1 MSAAEWEDEEENV
14 GEDSV
19 SCQLRVRGSR
29 WQLCQLAHT
38 TEHRRPPPC
47 LLLTV
52 PLTLTPSES
61 TATQGPFHAPQA
73 QNQTRKTRGLPIN
86 TTTRTHLECLVL
98 PTVLLR
104 VFCVVALISFLL
116 LLLLIAVFILRV
128 IGLTV
133 AVLAV
138 TGAIGQRPRLAAAQ
152 AASLRLSF
160 VGFLSDIINNTGPRF
175 VQLQIGQGGGERGE
189 IFFALLSTFSC
200 AF

>member
-1 MSAAEWEDEEENV
+1 MSA
-14 GEDSV
+14 
-19 SCQLRVRGSR
+19 
-29 WQLCQLAHT
+29 
-38 TEHRRPPPC
+38 
-47 LLLTV
+47 
-52 PLTLTPSES
+52 PSERLAVAALS
-61 TATQGPFHAPQA
+61 ARAHHGASPPTAVSASDSPANAHPIREHCYARTFPRSPA

-86 TTTRTHLECLVL
+86 KTTHTHLECLVL
-98 PTVLLR
+98 ATVFLR
-104 VFCVVALISFLL
+104 VFCVVALISF

-160 VGFLSDIINNTGPRF
+160 VGFLSDILNNTGSHF
-175 VQLQIGQGGGERGE
+175 VQLQIGQGGGERRE